1 MVSRGAEVSFPP
13 LEEVKRGGRQRV
25 SEVKEMRAKGSF
37 WGPADLRKE
46 ERQELYKCRGGRVGA
61 RKGRD
66 GGRGKGFQRQNE
78 RDELFHCGEVEKT
91 PLNL

>member
-1 MVSRGAEVSFPP
+1 MAQP
-13 LEEVKRGGRQRV
+13 V
-25 SEVKEMRAKGSF
+25 SELKELRTKGSF

-46 ERQELYKCRGGRVGA
+46 KRQKLCESGVGHVGA

-78 RDELFHCGEVEKT
+78 RDELFQCGEVEKT